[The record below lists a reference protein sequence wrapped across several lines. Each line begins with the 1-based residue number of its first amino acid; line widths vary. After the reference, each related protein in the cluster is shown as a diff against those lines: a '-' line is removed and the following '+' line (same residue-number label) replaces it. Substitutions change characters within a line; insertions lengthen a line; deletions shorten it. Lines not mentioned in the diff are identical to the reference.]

1 MLKEFSLITGK
12 KSKSFESMWLITEEK
27 ILKYA
32 ELEEKRKIK
41 SLVKQYK
48 SKPTEDAPGKI
59 TFPGCVII
67 NSLLF

>member
-1 MLKEFSLITGK
+1 MTGK
-12 KSKSFESMWLITEEK
+12 DSKSFESMWLITEEK